1 MDIPDAMVEEQAQ
14 TLVNEFAQRI
24 QSQGMNMQQ
33 YMQIT
38 GMNEQTLA
46 QQMKPQALERIQ
58 NSLLLEAVAKA
69 ENVEISDERLD
80 EEVEKMAEAY
90 NMEKEKLYDLMGE
103 ESRAQMKQDL
113 AIQEAVKIIAENA
126 VEVEMP
132 EEESVDLEENPE
144 EN

>member
-1 MDIPDAMVEEQAQ
+1 MVEEQAQ

>member
-1 MDIPDAMVEEQAQ
+1 
-14 TLVNEFAQRI
+14 
-24 QSQGMNMQQ
+24 
-33 YMQIT
+33 
-38 GMNEQTLA
+38 
-46 QQMKPQALERIQ
+46 
-58 NSLLLEAVAKA
+58 
-69 ENVEISDERLD
+69 
-80 EEVEKMAEAY
+80 
-90 NMEKEKLYDLMGE
+90 MGE